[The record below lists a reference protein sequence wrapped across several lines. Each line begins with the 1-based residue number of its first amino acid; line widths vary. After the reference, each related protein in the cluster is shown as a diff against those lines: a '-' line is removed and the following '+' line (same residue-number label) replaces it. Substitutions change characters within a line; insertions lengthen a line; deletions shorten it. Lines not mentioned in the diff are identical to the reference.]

1 MGFFYVAKNLVCCSA
16 QVGDIVSRAVAGSVY
31 VLRML
36 GKHLHDAVEVSI
48 VVDLQSAT
56 ALQQALGLGE
66 MLVVGTED
74 DGNSPHAGFQRVV
87 DADAETATHIG
98 DGAIVVDAAEQS
110 EAVDDEH
117 VGVGYVLRRRLGV
130 AHDLAFDLGDDLLE
144 VVLADDVRRNDH
156 LPLFVLI
163 EVWDED
169 VLVGWP

>member
-36 GKHLHDAVEVSI
+36 GKHLHDAVEVSV
-48 VVDLQSAT
+48 VVDLQSAA
-56 ALQQALGLGE
+56 ALQQALGFGE
-66 MLVVGTED
+66 MLVVRSED
-74 DGNSPHAGFQRVV
+74 DGNAPHAGLQCVV
-87 DADAETATHIG
+87 DTDTEATAYIG
-98 DGAIVVDAAEQS
+98 HRTIVVDAAEQS